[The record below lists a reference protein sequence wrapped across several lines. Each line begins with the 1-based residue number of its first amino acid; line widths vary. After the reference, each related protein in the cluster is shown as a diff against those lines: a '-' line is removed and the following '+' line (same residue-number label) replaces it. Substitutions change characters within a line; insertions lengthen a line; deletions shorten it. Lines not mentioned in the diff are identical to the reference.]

1 MPWLKKASTTATAN
15 IPLAEQW
22 NSTVG
27 SSVTAYRSGNVV
39 SVVAW
44 RLSVLSGT
52 TGEVAA
58 YSLPLGYR
66 PPPLFTAYTSDSRGA
81 AVRVGTSNTV
91 TVTNPSVSV
100 SNHSITFVTTDPM
113 PTGGM

>member
-1 MPWLKKASTTATAN
+1 MPWLKKTQNTATAT
-15 IPLAEQW
+15 IPLTDQW
-22 NSTVG
+22 RSDVD
-27 SSVTAYRSGNVV
+27 SSVIAYRSGNVV
-39 SVVAW
+39 TVVAW

-66 PPPLFTAYTSDSRGA
+66 PPSLFTAYTSDSRGA

-91 TVTNPSVSV
+91 AVTNPSASV

-113 PTGGM
+113 P